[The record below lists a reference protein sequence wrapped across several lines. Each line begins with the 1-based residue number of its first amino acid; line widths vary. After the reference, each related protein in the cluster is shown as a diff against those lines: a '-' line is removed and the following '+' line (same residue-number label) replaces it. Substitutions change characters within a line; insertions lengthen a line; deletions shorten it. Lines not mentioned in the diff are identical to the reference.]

1 MNFGTNLRNLRL
13 QRQLTQQ
20 ELAKDMNISQASVT
34 AYETGVREPSFDI
47 VRRFAE
53 YFHVAPSVLMPFS
66 DYSDDEY
73 ARRVVDALS
82 KNAKLKELF
91 DLVKDFGDAK
101 METMLSV
108 ARSISA
114 TTK

>member
-1 MNFGTNLRNLRL
+1 MNFGSNLRNLRL

-20 ELAKDMNISQASVT
+20 ELARDMNVSQASIT
-34 AYETGVREPSFDI
+34 AYETGVREPSFEI

-53 YFHVAPSVLMPFS
+53 YFNVAPSVLMPFS

-73 ARRVVDALS
+73 AHRVVDALER
-82 KNAKLKELF
+82 NGKLKELF
-91 DLVKDFGDAK
+91 DLVKDFGNDK

-108 ARSISA
+108 ARSISSA
-114 TTK
+114 TK